1 VISCLVD
8 GCGSVLRVAPA
19 DAFADLNRRH
29 SDTGLTAR
37 RDVAVRVGIDE
48 EWDSMLLSLITFLCC
63 AEVSE
68 GSRAQSTSTISLQ
81 PHCDRYDEAL

>member
-1 VISCLVD
+1 MISCLVD
-8 GCGSVLRVAPA
+8 GCGSVLRVAPT

-29 SDTGLTAR
+29 SDTGLIAR
-37 RDVAVRVGIDE
+37 RDVAVRVVVDA

-68 GSRAQSTSTISLQ
+68 GSLTQLTSTITLQ
-81 PHCDRYDEAL
+81 PRCDRYGEAL